1 MTEQSRTEPAL
12 DTDALREKYRQ
23 EREKR
28 LRPDGSAQYRQITDD
43 LERYLVDPYAEVV
56 ERAPVSDD
64 VEVAVIGGGF
74 GGLLAGARL
83 RATGVEKVR
92 LIEQGGDFGGT
103 WYWNRYPGAACDTE
117 SYIYLP
123 LLEETGYIPT
133 ERYTKGPEIYEHCR
147 RIARHFDL
155 YRDALLHTRVIDV
168 RWAEAEQRYTVTTNR
183 GDRFRARFVAMTAGS
198 MDLPKLPGIPGIES
212 FTGHSFHTTRW
223 DYAYTGGDARGNLTG
238 LADKRVA
245 IIGTGAT
252 AIQAV
257 PHLGA
262 SAEHLYVF
270 QRTPSAVNVRD
281 NRPTDPEWA
290 AALRPGW
297 QHERVRNF
305 SGFIA
310 GEDVGE
316 DLVDD
321 GWTKIFRNRALHG
334 GVLDEDVDFEV
345 MESVRARV
353 DAIVEDPEVAEAL
366 KPYYRALCKRPT
378 FHDEYLPT
386 FNRPNVTLVDTDGQ
400 GVEKITETAVVANGI
415 EYEVDC
421 IVFASGFLVGAPFSR
436 RLGYDVVGR
445 GGMALSAKFS
455 TGISTLYGMQT
466 HGFPNFFIVS
476 INQAGISSNQTH
488 LLDVQARHIADIV
501 TATRAAGAG
510 SVDVEQQAE
519 DGWVRTVI
527 ESARRNGEF
536 LATCTPGYY
545 NNEGNPNVEAF
556 RRNGPFA
563 PGVWRFERIVEQWRA
578 EGRYRGLLFDGSPLP
593 DGAVP
598 SISTTRG

>member
-1 MTEQSRTEPAL
+1 MTDSPSEISFDR
-12 DTDALREKYRQ
+12 DALREKYRR

-28 LRPDGSAQYRQITDD
+28 LRVDGSAQYRQIGDD
-43 LERYLVDPYAEVV
+43 LQHYIVDPYLEV
-56 ERAPVSDD
+56 APREPVHD
-64 VEVAVIGGGF
+64 VVDVAVIGGGF
-74 GGLLAGARL
+74 GGLLIGSRL
-83 RATGVEKVR
+83 RAAGVDRVR

-117 SYIYLP
+117 AYIYLP
-123 LLEETGYIPT
+123 LLEETGYVPT
-133 ERYTKGPEIYEHCR
+133 ERYAKGPEIHEHCR
-147 RIARHFDL
+147 RIARQFDL
-155 YRDALLHTRVIDV
+155 YRDALLHTRVTDV
-168 RWAEAEQRYTVTTNR
+168 RWSDDEQVYVLSTNR
-183 GDRFRARFVAMTAGS
+183 GDVFRARFVAMTAGS
-198 MDLPKLPGIPGIES
+198 MDMPKLPGIPGIES

-257 PHLGA
+257 PHLGR
-262 SAEHLYVF
+262 SAAQLYVF

-290 AALRPGW
+290 ASLAPGW
-297 QHERVRNF
+297 QRERIANF

-321 GWTKIFRNRALHG
+321 GWTKIFRSRALHG
-334 GVLDEDVDFEV
+334 GVLDEAEDFEV
-345 MESVRARV
+345 MEAVRARV
-353 DAIVEDPEVAEAL
+353 DSVVEDPAVAESL
-366 KPYYRALCKRPT
+366 KPWYRALCKRPT

-386 FNRPNVTLVDTDGQ
+386 FNLPTVTLVDTDGQ

-421 IVFASGFLVGAPFSR
+421 IVFASGFQVGAPFSR
-436 RLGYDVVGR
+436 RLGYDVFGR
-445 GGMALSAKFS
+445 EGRALSEKFG

-466 HGFPNFFIVS
+466 REFPNFFIVS

-488 LLDVQARHIADIV
+488 LLDVQSRHITDIV
-501 TATRAAGAG
+501 RTTVEAGAAT
-510 SVDVEQQAE
+510 VEVEQEAE
-519 DGWVRTVI
+519 DRWVRTVI
-527 ESARRNGEF
+527 DSARKNGEF

-563 PGVWRFERIVEQWRA
+563 PGVWRFERIVEEWRA
-578 EGRYRGLLFDGSPLP
+578 EGRYDGLLFDGSPLADTAP
-593 DGAVP
+593 ASKIRQGA
-598 SISTTRG
+598 S